1 MGHIFDLLRGY
12 LVHYGYLTVAVV
24 LLLENAGVPVPGE
37 TILLAATFLAYS
49 EHHLRLP
56 YIILVGTCAATF
68 GDNLGYA
75 IGHYGGR
82 RLLERYREFFHISRE
97 HLERGERLF
106 ARYGA
111 PTILFARFVF
121 GMRVIAGPLA
131 GVLRM
136 RWKEFALFNVI
147 GAALW
152 VTTISGIGY
161 LSGRHWVTVVTWLKE
176 ADFVIGGLAVAAV
189 LYLVWRSRRKKRAA
203 QRQAAESANDH
214 D

>member
-1 MGHIFDLLRGY
+1 MGHIFGVLREY
-12 LVHYGYLTVAVV
+12 LVHYGYWTVAAV

-37 TILLAATFLAYS
+37 TILLAAAFLAHS
-49 EHHLRLP
+49 QHQLRLP
-56 YIILVGTCAATF
+56 YLILVATCAATL

-75 IGHYGGR
+75 IGHFGGR
-82 RLLERYREFFHISRE
+82 RVLERYREFFHISPE
-97 HLERGERLF
+97 HVARGERLF

-136 RWKEFALFNVI
+136 HWKKFAIFNAI

-152 VTTISGIGY
+152 VSTITLLGY
-161 LSGRHWVTVVTWLKE
+161 LAGHHRARVVRFLRETDYAIVALVVVVAVYFWWRQRKTQRE
-176 ADFVIGGLAVAAV
+176 DARVAD
-189 LYLVWRSRRKKRAA
+189 
-203 QRQAAESANDH
+203 SANH
-214 D
+214 DD

>member
-1 MGHIFDLLRGY
+1 MGHIFGVLREY
-12 LVHYGYLTVAVV
+12 LVHYGYWTVAVV

-37 TILLAATFLAYS
+37 TILLAAAFLAHS
-49 EHHLRLP
+49 QHQLRLS
-56 YIILVGTCAATF
+56 YLILVATCAATF

-82 RLLERYREFFHISRE
+82 RVLNRYREFFHISPE
-97 HLERGERLF
+97 HVARGERLF

-136 RWKEFALFNVI
+136 HWKKFAVFNAI

-152 VTTISGIGY
+152 VSAITTLGY
-161 LSGRHWVTVVTWLKE
+161 IAGHHRGRVVRLLRG
-176 ADFVIGGLAVAAV
+176 ADYAILAVIVAGA
-189 LYLVWRSRRKKRAA
+189 LYLWWRHRKS
-203 QRQAAESANDH
+203 QREGARVADSANQD

>member
-1 MGHIFDLLRGY
+1 MGHIFGVLREY
-12 LVHYGYLTVAVV
+12 LVHYGYWTVAAV

-37 TILLAATFLAYS
+37 TILLAAAFLAHS
-49 EHHLRLP
+49 DRHLRVP
-56 YIILVGTCAATF
+56 YLILVGTCAATF

-82 RLLERYREFFHISRE
+82 RVLERYREFFHISRE
-97 HLERGERLF
+97 HVARGERLF

-136 RWKEFALFNVI
+136 HWKKFAVFNAV

-152 VTTISGIGY
+152 VSTITMLGY
-161 LSGRHWVTVVTWLKE
+161 LAGHHRARVVRFLRE
-176 ADFVIGGLAVAAV
+176 ADYAILAVIVVVA
-189 LYLVWRSRRKKRAA
+189 LYFWWRHRKSQGEDARVAD
-203 QRQAAESANDH
+203 SANH
-214 D
+214 DD